1 MPLHHQTSGNVLSVE
16 AHILLYMCIHTG
28 CNIMHS
34 SKPPEGVFVVEYCK
48 PQTAHAP
55 RSLLSASGCNVH
67 VEYGNASQE
76 LTATVAAV
84 SKREPKQLNFG
95 NMLNNI
101 MCVMHMA
108 CIYIYMQYSSVCN
121 TRARQ
126 TSPVIKPLDT
136 QLCQTLLNTRSVLVC
151 PDTMC

>member
-34 SKPPEGVFVVEYCK
+34 SKPPKGVFVVEYCK

-55 RSLLSASGCNVH
+55 QSLLSACGCNVH
-67 VEYGNASQE
+67 IEYGNASQA

-108 CIYIYMQYSSVCN
+108 CISICN
-121 TRARQ
+121 TLQCA
-126 TSPVIKPLDT
+126 TLELDKDPL
-136 QLCQTLLNTRSVLVC
+136 
-151 PDTMC
+151 